1 MDTTP
6 DPRRWWGLAAIGLAQ
21 LMVVLDMTIVNI
33 ALPTAQADL
42 GISDADR
49 QWVITAYTLAF
60 GGLLLLGGRLGD
72 VFGRKRTLIIGLV
85 GFAAAS
91 AIGGFAQNF
100 EMLIGA
106 RALQGAFAA
115 LLAPAA
121 LSMLNVTFTDVR
133 ERARALGVYG
143 AIAGGGAA
151 IGLILGGALTQYVDW
166 RWTLMV
172 NVPIAIVAVIG
183 SAMFLRDHRTPGVRV
198 RLDIPGAVL
207 VTSGLV
213 AIVFGLSE
221 AEQNGWG
228 STLVLSMFA
237 VGALLVTAFVFVE
250 RRTPHALLPLHL
262 LRDRN
267 RVGALVAVGL
277 SQIGM
282 FGVFLFLTYY
292 MQGVQGFSPMAT
304 GFAFLPMVVGMM
316 TGAVGVSAR
325 FLPRVGPRRL
335 MVPGLLIAAGSL
347 TYLTQIE
354 VGSSYWV
361 SVLPGL
367 VFLGLGM
374 GMTFMPAMATATG
387 GVRGTDAGVVS
398 ATLNTTQ
405 QVGGSIGIALLN
417 TIAATATANWIVS
430 NGGPATADVNQAAVH
445 GFTTAMWISVGA
457 VLLAAAIAAVLINAR
472 PVSHG
477 TTMMADGGSPTADSD
492 EELNPVL
499 LDTVGASAASAAPA
513 PATSVVDTPAEMRP

>member
-1 MDTTP
+1 MDSTP

-72 VFGRKRTLIIGLV
+72 VFGRKQVLITGLI
-85 GFAAAS
+85 GFAVAS
-91 AIGGFAQNF
+91 AFGGVSQTFT
-100 EMLIGA
+100 MLIVA
-106 RALQGAFAA
+106 RALQGVFAA

-121 LSMLNVTFTDVR
+121 LSMLNVTFTDPK

-151 IGLILGGALTQYVDW
+151 LGLILGGTLTQYLDW

-172 NVPIAIVAVIG
+172 NVPIAVVAVIG
-183 SAMFLRDHRTPGVRV
+183 ASLFLHNHGVEGIRT
-198 RLDIPGAVL
+198 RLDIPGALLATGGVL
-207 VTSGLV
+207 S
-213 AIVFGLSE
+213 IVFGLSE
-221 AEQNGWG
+221 AEQDGWT
-228 STLVLSMFA
+228 SALVLSMLALGA
-237 VGALLVTAFVFVE
+237 VLLAVFVVVE

-267 RVGALVAVGL
+267 RVGALAAVGL
-277 SQIGM
+277 TQIGM

-292 MQGVQGFSPMAT
+292 MQGIQGYSPLKT
-304 GFAFLPMVVGMM
+304 GVSFLPMVLGMM
-316 TGAVGVSAR
+316 TGAVGISAR

-335 MVPGLLIAAGSL
+335 MLPGMLIAASALAFLTQIDVDSTYWVHVFPGLL
-347 TYLTQIE
+347 
-354 VGSSYWV
+354 
-361 SVLPGL
+361 
-367 VFLGLGM
+367 FLGLGM
-374 GMTFMPAMATATG
+374 GMTFMPSMATATG

-417 TIAATATANWIVS
+417 TVAATATANWITDH
-430 NGGPATADVNQAAVH
+430 GATTPAEMAEATVQ
-445 GFTTAMWISVGA
+445 GFSTAMWISVAA
-457 VLLAAAIAAVLINAR
+457 VLLAALTAAILVQSRSMAGGAHGAEAVPA
-472 PVSHG
+472 V
-477 TTMMADGGSPTADSD
+477 
-492 EELNPVL
+492 
-499 LDTVGASAASAAPA
+499 ASAGEAVSGADEAAIPA
-513 PATSVVDTPAEMRP
+513 AATAGPGDEDPERS

>member
-72 VFGRKRTLIIGLV
+72 VLGRKRTLIIGLS
-85 GFAAAS
+85 GFAVAS
-91 AIGGFAQNF
+91 ALGGLAQNF
-100 EMLIGA
+100 EILITA
-106 RALQGAFAA
+106 RALQGVFAA

-121 LSMLNVTFTDVR
+121 LSMLNVTFTDAR

-166 RWTLMV
+166 RWTLIV
-172 NVPIAIVAVIG
+172 NVPIAMVAVVG
-183 SAMFLRDHRTPGVRV
+183 AALFLRDHGTGGVRV
-198 RLDIPGAVL
+198 RLDVPGAL
-207 VTSGLV
+207 LASGGLL

-221 AEQNGWG
+221 AEQDGWTSTIVLG
-228 STLVLSMFA
+228 SLA
-237 VGALLVTAFVFVE
+237 VGALLMAAFVQVE

-267 RVGALVAVGL
+267 RVGALTAVGL

-292 MQGVQGFSPMAT
+292 MQGVQGYSPMAT
-304 GFAFLPMVVGMM
+304 GVAFLPMVVGMM
-316 TGAVGVSAR
+316 TGAVVLSAR
-325 FLPRVGPRRL
+325 LLPRVGPRRL
-335 MVPGLLIAAGSL
+335 MVPGLLIAAAAL

-361 SVLPGL
+361 SVFPGL
-367 VFLGLGM
+367 LFLGLGM
-374 GMTFMPAMATATG
+374 GLTFMPSMATATG

-417 TIAATATANWIVS
+417 TVAATVTSTWIAD
-430 NGGPATADVNQAAVH
+430 NGGAAANVSEAAVQ
-445 GFTTAMWISVGA
+445 GFTTAMWVSVGA
-457 VLLAAAIAAVLINAR
+457 VLLAAVVAAILVNAR
-472 PVSHG
+472 PTDSHR
-477 TTMMADGGSPTADSD
+477 SPTA
-492 EELNPVL
+492 EELAEAEAAGAPVP
-499 LDTVGASAASAAPA
+499 GAVVPVAAGAHPTTTTGGGAPA
-513 PATSVVDTPAEMRP
+513 ERRP

>member
-1 MDTTP
+1 MDSTP

-72 VFGRKRTLIIGLV
+72 VMGRKRTLMIGLG
-85 GFAAAS
+85 GFAVAS
-91 AIGGFAQNF
+91 ALGGFAQSF
-100 EMLIGA
+100 EMLITA
-106 RALQGAFAA
+106 RALQGVFAA

-121 LSMLNVTFTDVR
+121 LSMLNVTFTEAK

-172 NVPIAIVAVIG
+172 NVPIAIVAIIG
-183 SAMFLRDHRTPGVRV
+183 AALFLHDPRSGGVRV
-198 RLDIPGAVL
+198 RLDIPGAL
-207 VTSGLV
+207 LATGGLL

-221 AEQNGWG
+221 AEQDGWTSGIVLG
-228 STLVLSMFA
+228 SLAAGV
-237 VGALLVTAFVFVE
+237 ALMVAFVLVE

-262 LRDRN
+262 MRDRN
-267 RVGALVAVGL
+267 RAGALAAVGL

-292 MQGVQGFSPMAT
+292 MQGIQGFSPLMT
-304 GFAFLPMVVGMM
+304 GVAFLPMVVGMM
-316 TGAVGVSAR
+316 TGAVALSAR
-325 FLPRVGPRRL
+325 LLPRVGPRRL
-335 MVPGLLIAAGSL
+335 MIPGLLTAAGAL
-347 TYLTQIE
+347 AYLTQID

-361 SVLPGL
+361 HVFPGL
-367 VFLGLGM
+367 IFLGLGM
-374 GMTFMPAMATATG
+374 GLTFMPSMATATG

-417 TIAATATANWIVS
+417 TIAATATTNWFTS
-430 NGGPATADVNQAAVH
+430 NGGASADPALAAVH
-445 GFTTAMWISVGA
+445 GFTTAMWVSVGA
-457 VLLAAAIAAVLINAR
+457 VLLAALLAAILVTAR
-472 PVSHG
+472 PSAEAPALAAG
-477 TTMMADGGSPTADSD
+477 DATDAELADAELAGAPLSGAEVPVAVRSADAVAADS
-492 EELNPVL
+492 
-499 LDTVGASAASAAPA
+499 
-513 PATSVVDTPAEMRP
+513 TSGEGRSR

>member
-1 MDTTP
+1 MDTAP

-33 ALPTAQADL
+33 ALPTAQQDL

-72 VFGRKRTLIIGLV
+72 IFGRRNTLIIGLA

-91 AIGGFAQNF
+91 AFGGFAQSF
-100 EMLIGA
+100 TMLLIA
-106 RALQGAFAA
+106 RALQGVFAA

-121 LSMLNVTFTDVR
+121 LSMLNVTFTEPH

-143 AIAGGGAA
+143 AIGGGGAA
-151 IGLILGGALTQYVDW
+151 LGLILGGALTEFLDW

-172 NVPIAIVAVIG
+172 NVPIAVVAITG
-183 SAMFLRDHRTPGVRV
+183 AIMFLHDHRAEDARV

-207 VTSGLV
+207 ASGGLL
-213 AIVFGLSE
+213 AIVYGLSE
-221 AEQNGWG
+221 AEQHGWTSG
-228 STLVLSMFA
+228 LVLSMFA
-237 VGALLVTAFVFVE
+237 IGAALLATFVLVE

-262 LRDRN
+262 LRERN
-267 RVGALVAVGL
+267 RVGALIAVGL
-277 SQIGM
+277 SQVGM

-292 MQGVQGFSPMAT
+292 LQSVEGYSPFRTGV
-304 GFAFLPMVVGMM
+304 AFLPMVVGMM
-316 TGAVGVSAR
+316 TGAVAIAAR
-325 FLPRVGPRRL
+325 LLPRVGPRRI
-335 MVPGLLIAAGSL
+335 MVPGLVIAAVAM
-347 TYLTQIE
+347 TYLTQID
-354 VGSSYWV
+354 VGSSYV
-361 SVLPGL
+361 VHVLPTL

-374 GMTFMPAMATATG
+374 GMTFMPSVATVTG

-405 QVGGSIGIALLN
+405 QVGGSVGLALLN
-417 TIAATATANWIVS
+417 TVAATATANWIAA
-430 NGGPATADVNQAAVH
+430 NGGLSANVASGAVH

-457 VLLAAAIAAVLINAR
+457 LLAAAAVAAMLINM
-472 PVSHG
+472 G
-477 TTMMADGGSPTADSD
+477 PTAGHRTPAPVDVEAEAD
-492 EELNPVL
+492 ALFAETIAGEE
-499 LDTVGASAASAAPA
+499 APA
-513 PATSVVDTPAEMRP
+513 ALLP

>member
-42 GISDADR
+42 GIADADR

-72 VFGRKRTLIIGLV
+72 VFGRKRLMIIGLA

-91 AIGGFAQNF
+91 AFGGVSQTFT
-100 EMLIGA
+100 MLIIA
-106 RALQGAFAA
+106 RALQGVFAA

-121 LSMLNVTFTDVR
+121 LSMLNVTFTEPR

-151 IGLILGGALTQYVDW
+151 LGLMLGGLLTQYVDW
-166 RWTLMV
+166 RWTLTV
-172 NVPIAIVAVIG
+172 NVPIAAVAIVGTV
-183 SAMFLRDHRTPGVRV
+183 MFLRDQSTPGVHA
-198 RLDIPGAVL
+198 RLDVPGAL
-207 VTSGLV
+207 LASAGLLS
-213 AIVFGLSE
+213 IVFGLSE

-228 STLVLSMFA
+228 STLVLGSLA
-237 VGALLVTAFVFVE
+237 IGTALMAVFVLLE
-250 RRTPHALLPLHL
+250 SRTPHALLPLHL

-267 RVGALVAVGL
+267 RAGALLTVGL
-277 SQIGM
+277 TQIGM

-292 MQGVQGFSPMAT
+292 LQGVQGYSPMKT

-316 TGAVGVSAR
+316 SGAVGISAR
-325 FLPRVGPRRL
+325 LLPRVGPRRL
-335 MVPGLLIAAGSL
+335 MLPGMLIAASAL
-347 TYLTQIE
+347 AFLTQIE
-354 VGSSYWV
+354 VGSSYWLHV
-361 SVLPGL
+361 FPGL
-367 VFLGLGM
+367 IALGLGM
-374 GMTFMPAMATATG
+374 GMTFMPSMATATG

-417 TIAATATANWIVS
+417 TVAATATTNWIVA
-430 NGGPATADVNQAAVH
+430 NGASTSAEVATAAVQ

-457 VLLAAAIAAVLINAR
+457 VLLAALAAALLINVR
-472 PVSHG
+472 PTHG
-477 TTMMADGGSPTADSD
+477 KDSVPVTVVTGDVAND
-492 EELNPVL
+492 E
-499 LDTVGASAASAAPA
+499 TVAVAASSALEGGH
-513 PATSVVDTPAEMRP
+513 AEKRS

>member
-72 VFGRKRTLIIGLV
+72 VFGRRNTLIVGLI

-91 AIGGFAQNF
+91 AFGGVAQSLT
-100 EMLIGA
+100 MLLIA
-106 RALQGAFAA
+106 RALQGVFAA

-121 LSMLNVTFTDVR
+121 LSMLNVTFTEPR

-151 IGLILGGALTQYVDW
+151 LGLILGGTLTQYLDW

-172 NVPIAIVAVIG
+172 NVPIAAVAVIG
-183 SAMFLRDHRTPGVRV
+183 AVMFLRDPGRNGVHA
-198 RLDIPGAVL
+198 RLDIPGALLATGGLLAL
-207 VTSGLV
+207 VY
-213 AIVFGLSE
+213 GLSE
-221 AEQNGWG
+221 AESDGWSSAIVLG
-228 STLVLSMFA
+228 SLA
-237 VGALLVTAFVFVE
+237 VGALLLAVFVLVE

-267 RVGALVAVGL
+267 RVGALVTVGL
-277 SQIGM
+277 TQVGM

-292 MQGVQGFSPMAT
+292 MQGIQGFSPLET

-316 TGAVGVSAR
+316 TGSVGISAR
-325 FLPRVGPRRL
+325 LLPRVGPRRL
-335 MVPGLLIAAGSL
+335 MVPGLAIAAAAL
-347 TYLTQIE
+347 AFLTQID
-354 VGSSYWV
+354 VGSSYAV
-361 SVLPGL
+361 HVLPGL
-367 VFLGLGM
+367 LFLGLGM
-374 GMTFMPAMATATG
+374 GMTFMPSMATATG

-417 TIAATATANWIVS
+417 TVAASATSSWIASHGALTDAA
-430 NGGPATADVNQAAVH
+430 GAEAAVY

-457 VLLAAAIAAVLINAR
+457 VLLGLVVAATLINVGPAARHMPDAAVAPVPDAAAEPAAVAALA
-472 PVSHG
+472 H
-477 TTMMADGGSPTADSD
+477 
-492 EELNPVL
+492 EE
-499 LDTVGASAASAAPA
+499 G
-513 PATSVVDTPAEMRP
+513 PAERRP

>member
-1 MDTTP
+1 MDATP

-33 ALPTAQADL
+33 ALPTAQSDL
-42 GISDADR
+42 NISDADR

-72 VFGRKRTLIIGLV
+72 VLGRKRTLIIGLL
-85 GFAAAS
+85 GFAFAS
-91 AIGGFAQNF
+91 ALGGFAQNF

-106 RALQGAFAA
+106 RALQGLFAA

-183 SAMFLRDHRTPGVRV
+183 AAMFLSDHRTPGVRV

-207 VTSGLV
+207 VTGSLV

-237 VGALLVTAFVFVE
+237 IGAALLVGFVMVE

-262 LRDRN
+262 LRERN
-267 RVGALVAVGL
+267 RVGALIAVGL
-277 SQIGM
+277 LQIGM

-325 FLPRVGPRRL
+325 LLPRVGPRRL
-335 MVPGLLIAAGSL
+335 MVPGLLIAAASL
-347 TYLTQIE
+347 VYLTQIK
-354 VGSSYWV
+354 VDSSYWV
-361 SVLPGL
+361 SVLPAL

-374 GMTFMPAMATATG
+374 GMTFMPSMATATD

-405 QVGGSIGIALLN
+405 QVGGSIGLALLN
-417 TIAATATANWIVS
+417 TIAASATASWIVS
-430 NGGPATADVNQAAVH
+430 NGGPDAANVNEAAVH
-445 GFTTAMWISVGA
+445 GFTTAMWVSVGA
-457 VLLAAAIAAVLINAR
+457 VLLAAAITAVLVNAR

-477 TTMMADGGSPTADSD
+477 TTPMAGPGAPDSEANGDLMPMALDAAGAPLAADVTIPGED
-492 EELNPVL
+492 
-499 LDTVGASAASAAPA
+499 A
-513 PATSVVDTPAEMRP
+513 PAEMRP

>member
-72 VFGRKRTLIIGLV
+72 VFGRKNTMIIGLS
-85 GFAAAS
+85 GFALAS
-91 AIGGFAQNF
+91 AFGGFSQSLT
-100 EMLIGA
+100 MLLVA
-106 RALQGAFAA
+106 RALQGVFAA

-121 LSMLNVTFTDVR
+121 LSMLNITFTEPK

-172 NVPIAIVAVIG
+172 NVPIAVVAVIG
-183 SAMFLRDHRTPGVRV
+183 TALFLHDRRTPGIRT

-207 VTSGLV
+207 ASSGLL
-213 AIVFGLSE
+213 AIVFALSE
-221 AEQNGWG
+221 AEQHGWSSG
-228 STLVLSMFA
+228 LVLGMLGL
-237 VGALLVTAFVFVE
+237 GAILMVAFVLVE

-262 LRDRN
+262 LRERN
-267 RVGALVAVGL
+267 RVGALLAVGL
-277 SQIGM
+277 TQIGM

-292 MQGVQGFSPMAT
+292 LQGVQGYSPLRT
-304 GFAFLPMVVGMM
+304 GVAFLPMVLGMM
-316 TGAVGVSAR
+316 TGAVGISAR
-325 FLPRVGPRRL
+325 LLPRVGPRRL
-335 MVPGLLIAAGSL
+335 MVPGTLLGAGAL
-347 TYLTQIE
+347 AFLTQIE
-354 VGSSYWV
+354 VGSSYWLH
-361 SVLPGL
+361 VLPGL
-367 VFLGLGM
+367 VVLGLGM
-374 GMTFMPAMATATG
+374 GMTFMPSMATVTG

-405 QVGGSIGIALLN
+405 QVGGSVGIALLN
-417 TIAATATANWIVS
+417 TIAATATANWIVDTGAS
-430 NGGPATADVNQAAVH
+430 APAEMAQAAVH
-445 GFTTAMWISVGA
+445 GFTTAMWVSVGA
-457 VLLAAAIAAVLINAR
+457 VLLASLAAGLLVTMRPAAGGDAHVASEAAEREAAIASSGEAI
-472 PVSHG
+472 S
-477 TTMMADGGSPTADSD
+477 GGDLA
-492 EELNPVL
+492 
-499 LDTVGASAASAAPA
+499 AAPA
-513 PATSVVDTPAEMRP
+513 FADGEPHPGGSRG

>member
-6 DPRRWWGLAAIGLAQ
+6 DPRRWWGLGAIALAQ

-85 GFAAAS
+85 GFAVAS
-91 AIGGFAQNF
+91 ALGGVAQTFA
-100 EMLIGA
+100 MLLIA
-106 RALQGAFAA
+106 RALQGVFAA

-121 LSMLNVTFTDVR
+121 LSMLNVTFTEPK

-143 AIAGGGAA
+143 AVAGGGAA
-151 IGLILGGALTQYVDW
+151 IGLILGGALTQYLDW

-172 NVPIAIVAVIG
+172 NVPIAAVAIIG
-183 SAMFLRDHRTPGVRV
+183 ATMFLRDHGTSGIRT
-198 RLDIPGAVL
+198 RLDVPGALLATGGVL
-207 VTSGLV
+207 
-213 AIVFGLSE
+213 AIVYALSE
-221 AEQNGWG
+221 AEQHGWG
-228 STLVLSMFA
+228 STLVLSMLGLGA
-237 VGALLVTAFVFVE
+237 ALLALFVVVE

-267 RVGALVAVGL
+267 RAGALAAVGL
-277 SQIGM
+277 TQIGM

-292 MQGVQGFSPMAT
+292 MQGIQGYSPLKT
-304 GFAFLPMVVGMM
+304 GVAFLPMVVGMM
-316 TGAVGVSAR
+316 SGAVGISAR

-335 MVPGLLIAAGSL
+335 MIPGTLIGAAALAFLTQIDVGSTYWLHVFPGLLL
-347 TYLTQIE
+347 
-354 VGSSYWV
+354 
-361 SVLPGL
+361 
-367 VFLGLGM
+367 LGLGM
-374 GMTFMPAMATATG
+374 GMTFMPSMATATG

-417 TIAATATANWIVS
+417 TVAATVTTSWITDNGATT
-430 NGGPATADVNQAAVH
+430 PAELAEATVQ
-445 GFTTAMWISVGA
+445 GFSTAMWISVGA
-457 VLLAAAIAAVLINAR
+457 VLLATVAAVTLVQTR
-472 PVSHG
+472 PMS
-477 TTMMADGGSPTADSD
+477 GGAHA
-492 EELNPVL
+492 EEP
-499 LDTVGASAASAAPA
+499 SAVEPAAEPA
-513 PATSVVDTPAEMRP
+513 

>member
-42 GISDADR
+42 AISDADR

-72 VFGRKRTLIIGLV
+72 VLGRRRTLIIGLV
-85 GFAAAS
+85 GFAIAS
-91 AIGGFAQNF
+91 ALGGIAQSF
-100 EMLIGA
+100 EVLIAA
-106 RALQGAFAA
+106 RALQGVFAA

-121 LSMLNVTFTDVR
+121 LSMLNVTFTDAR

-172 NVPIAIVAVIG
+172 NVPIAALAVVG
-183 SAMFLRDHRTPGVRV
+183 AALFLRDPLAGGVRV
-198 RLDIPGAVL
+198 RLDIPGAL
-207 VTSGLV
+207 LATGGLL

-221 AEQNGWG
+221 AEQDGWTSGIVLG
-228 STLVLSMFA
+228 SL
-237 VGALLVTAFVFVE
+237 ALGVALMAAFVAVE

-267 RVGALVAVGL
+267 RVGALSAVGL

-292 MQGVQGFSPMAT
+292 LQGVQGFSPMAT
-304 GFAFLPMVVGMM
+304 GIAFLPMVVGMM
-316 TGAVGVSAR
+316 TGAVGISAR
-325 FLPRVGPRRL
+325 LLPRVGPRRL
-335 MVPGLLIAAGSL
+335 MIPGLLIAAGAL
-347 TYLTQIE
+347 TFLTQIE
-354 VGSSYWV
+354 VGSSYWAHV
-361 SVLPGL
+361 FPGL
-367 VFLGLGM
+367 LFLGLGM
-374 GMTFMPAMATATG
+374 GLTFMPSMATATG

-417 TIAATATANWIVS
+417 TIAASATTAWILD
-430 NGGPATADVNQAAVH
+430 NGGPAADVNQAAVA
-445 GFTTAMWISVGA
+445 GFTTAMWVSVA
-457 VLLAAAIAAVLINAR
+457 ALLLAAATAAILVNAR
-472 PVSHG
+472 P
-477 TTMMADGGSPTADSD
+477 ADSAHGLNA
-492 EELNPVL
+492 EQLAEAELAGAPMSGAEAPVAQ
-499 LDTVGASAASAAPA
+499 TVGAPAAGGSTNPGEDAPA
-513 PATSVVDTPAEMRP
+513 VMRP

>member
-1 MDTTP
+1 MNTTP

-72 VFGRKRTLIIGLV
+72 VFGRKAALITGLAGFALASALGGAAQSFTMLII
-85 GFAAAS
+85 
-91 AIGGFAQNF
+91 
-100 EMLIGA
+100 A
-106 RALQGAFAA
+106 RALQGVFAA

-121 LSMLNVTFTDVR
+121 LSMLNVTFTEPR

-151 IGLILGGALTQYVDW
+151 LGLMLGGLLTQYVDW
-166 RWTLMV
+166 RWTLTV
-172 NVPIAIVAVIG
+172 NVPIAIAAIVGAV
-183 SAMFLRDHRTPGVRV
+183 MFLRDHGRNGVHT
-198 RLDIPGAVL
+198 RLDIPGAIL
-207 VTSGLV
+207 ATGGLL
-213 AIVFGLSE
+213 AIVFALSE

-228 STLVLSMFA
+228 STIVVTMFA
-237 VGALLVTAFVFVE
+237 LGAVLMAAFVLVE
-250 RRTPHALLPLHL
+250 RRTPHAMLPLHL

-267 RVGALVAVGL
+267 RVGALTSVGL
-277 SQIGM
+277 TQIGM

-292 MQGVQGFSPMAT
+292 LQGVQGYSPVKT

-316 TGAVGVSAR
+316 TGSVGVSAR
-325 FLPRVGPRRL
+325 LLPRVGPRRL
-335 MVPGLLIAAGSL
+335 MIPGLLIAASAL
-347 TYLTQIE
+347 VFLTQID
-354 VGSSYWV
+354 VGSSYLGHV
-361 SVLPGL
+361 FPGL
-367 VFLGLGM
+367 IALGFGM

-405 QVGGSIGIALLN
+405 QVGGSIGVALLN
-417 TIAATATANWIVS
+417 TIAATATAHWIAD
-430 NGGPATADVNQAAVH
+430 NGASTQLQIAQASVH
-445 GFTTAMWISVGA
+445 GFTTAMWLSVGA
-457 VLLAAAIAAVLINAR
+457 LLLAALSVTFLVNAG
-472 PVSHG
+472 PTHG
-477 TTMMADGGSPTADSD
+477 RGAS
-492 EELNPVL
+492 N
-499 LDTVGASAASAAPA
+499 GASAELEGE
-513 PATSVVDTPAEMRP
+513 TPLAGMHV

>member
-72 VFGRKRTLIIGLV
+72 VIGRKRTLLIGLI
-85 GFAAAS
+85 GFAGAS
-91 AIGGFAQNF
+91 ALGGVAENF
-100 EMLIGA
+100 EMLISA
-106 RALQGAFAA
+106 RALQGVFAA

-121 LSMLNVTFTDVR
+121 LSMLNVTFTEAK
-133 ERARALGVYG
+133 ERARALGIYG

-172 NVPIAIVAVIG
+172 NVPIAIVAVVGASLFLHDRG
-183 SAMFLRDHRTPGVRV
+183 SGDVRV

-207 VTSGLV
+207 ASTGLL
-213 AIVFGLSE
+213 AIVYGLSE
-221 AEQNGWG
+221 AETDGWSSGIVLG
-228 STLVLSMFA
+228 SLALGLVLMA
-237 VGALLVTAFVFVE
+237 VFVAVE

-267 RVGALVAVGL
+267 RVSALAAVGL

-292 MQGVQGFSPMAT
+292 LQGIQGFSPMKT
-304 GFAFLPMVVGMM
+304 GVAFLPMVVGMM
-316 TGAVGVSAR
+316 TGSVGISAR
-325 FLPRVGPRRL
+325 LLPRVGPRRL
-335 MVPGLLIAAGSL
+335 MIPGLTIAAASL
-347 TYLTQIE
+347 AVLTQIE
-354 VGSSYWV
+354 VGSSYWLHV
-361 SVLPGL
+361 FPGL
-367 VFLGLGM
+367 IFLGLGM
-374 GMTFMPAMATATG
+374 GMTFMPSMATATG

-417 TIAATATANWIVS
+417 TVAANATTRWITD
-430 NGGPATADVNQAAVH
+430 NGGVDADQAQAAVH
-445 GFTTAMWISVGA
+445 GFTTAMWVSVGA
-457 VLLAAAIAAVLINAR
+457 VIVAAVTAALLVRFRPAHEVTITEPTPEERAEAEVAAALLSGAEVPVAATVADASDDS
-472 PVSHG
+472 PSGEAG
-477 TTMMADGGSPTADSD
+477 T
-492 EELNPVL
+492 
-499 LDTVGASAASAAPA
+499 
-513 PATSVVDTPAEMRP
+513 R

>member
-1 MDTTP
+1 MDSAP
-6 DPRRWWGLAAIGLAQ
+6 DPRRWWGLAAIGLSQ

-72 VFGRKRTLIIGLV
+72 VFGRKRVLIIGLS
-85 GFAAAS
+85 GFAVAS
-91 AIGGFAQNF
+91 AIGGFSQSLAT
-100 EMLIGA
+100 LLVA
-106 RALQGAFAA
+106 RALQGVFAA

-121 LSMLNVTFTDVR
+121 LSMLNVTFTEPR

-151 IGLILGGALTQYVDW
+151 LGLMLGGLLTQYVDW
-166 RWTLMV
+166 RWTLAV

-183 SAMFLRDHRTPGVRV
+183 TVMFLRDHSTHGIRA
-198 RLDIPGAVL
+198 RLDIPGAIL
-207 VTSGLV
+207 ASGGLL
-213 AIVFGLSE
+213 AIVYGLSE

-228 STLVLSMFA
+228 STVVVS
-237 VGALLVTAFVFVE
+237 ALALGLLLMTAFVLVE
-250 RRTPHALLPLHL
+250 RRTPRALLPLHL

-267 RVGALVAVGL
+267 RVGALLAVGL
-277 SQIGM
+277 TQIGM

-292 MQGVQGFSPMAT
+292 LQGVQGYSPMKT
-304 GFAFLPMVVGMM
+304 GLAFLPMVVGMM
-316 TGAVGVSAR
+316 TGAVGISAR
-325 FLPRVGPRRL
+325 LLPRIGPRRL
-335 MVPGLLIAAGSL
+335 MLPGLLIAASAL
-347 TYLTQIE
+347 AFLTQIE
-354 VGSSYWV
+354 PGSTYLLHV
-361 SVLPGL
+361 MPGL

-374 GMTFMPAMATATG
+374 GMTFMPSMATATG

-417 TIAATATANWIVS
+417 TVAATATANWIVA
-430 NGGPATADVNQAAVH
+430 NGAAAPAEMAQAAVH

-457 VLLAAAIAAVLINAR
+457 VLLAALLAALLINVSPTHAKRDDVGEPAGAR
-472 PVSHG
+472 PREG
-477 TTMMADGGSPTADSD
+477 DPLLSD
-492 EELNPVL
+492 EE
-499 LDTVGASAASAAPA
+499 SPA
-513 PATSVVDTPAEMRP
+513 GMHA

>member
-1 MDTTP
+1 METTP

-72 VFGRKRTLIIGLV
+72 VMGRKRTLIVGLA
-85 GFAAAS
+85 GFAVAS
-91 AIGGFAQNF
+91 AFGGLSQTFA
-100 EMLIGA
+100 MLIIA
-106 RALQGAFAA
+106 RALQGVFAA

-121 LSMLNVTFTDVR
+121 LSMLNVTFTDPK

-166 RWTLMV
+166 RWTLAV
-172 NVPIAIVAVIG
+172 NVPIAAVAIVG
-183 SAMFLRDHRTPGVRV
+183 SVLFLRDHRVEGIKT
-198 RLDIPGAVL
+198 RLDVPGALL
-207 VTSGLV
+207 VTGGVL
-213 AIVFGLSE
+213 AIVYGLSE
-221 AEQNGWG
+221 AEQDGWT

-237 VGALLVTAFVFVE
+237 LGAALLVAFVLVE

-262 LRDRN
+262 LRDRS
-267 RVGALVAVGL
+267 RVGALTVVGL
-277 SQIGM
+277 TQIGM

-292 MQGVQGFSPMAT
+292 LQGVQGYSPMKT
-304 GFAFLPMVVGMM
+304 GVAFLPMVLGMM
-316 TGAVGVSAR
+316 TGAVGISAR
-325 FLPRVGPRRL
+325 LLPRVGPRRL
-335 MVPGLLIAAGSL
+335 MIPGTLIGAAAL
-347 TYLTQIE
+347 TFLTQIE

-361 SVLPGL
+361 HVLPGL
-367 VFLGLGM
+367 LFLGLGM
-374 GMTFMPAMATATG
+374 GMTFMPSMATATG

-417 TIAATATANWIVS
+417 TVAANV
-430 NGGPATADVNQAAVH
+430 TADWIASHGSTTTAEMAEAAVQ

-457 VLLAAAIAAVLINAR
+457 VLLASLTAAILVSSRPTAHGESHGGEGELAPADIDAAVAVAAAAIEDERAERR
-472 PVSHG
+472 P
-477 TTMMADGGSPTADSD
+477 
-492 EELNPVL
+492 
-499 LDTVGASAASAAPA
+499 
-513 PATSVVDTPAEMRP
+513 

>member
-1 MDTTP
+1 MDITP

-72 VFGRKRTLIIGLV
+72 VFGRKQVLIVGLV

-91 AIGGFAQNF
+91 AFGGFSQTFA
-100 EMLIGA
+100 MLVVA
-106 RALQGAFAA
+106 RALQGVFAA

-121 LSMLNVTFTDVR
+121 LSMLNVTFTEPK
-133 ERARALGVYG
+133 ERARALGIYG

-151 IGLILGGALTQYVDW
+151 IGLILGGTLTQYLDW

-172 NVPIAIVAVIG
+172 NVPIAVLAVIG
-183 SAMFLRDHRTPGVRV
+183 ASLFLHNHGVEGIRT
-198 RLDIPGAVL
+198 RLDIPGAL
-207 VTSGLV
+207 LATAGLL
-213 AIVFGLSE
+213 AIVYGLSE
-221 AEQNGWG
+221 AEQHGWT
-228 STLVLSMFA
+228 STLVLSMLGLG
-237 VGALLVTAFVFVE
+237 VVLLGIFVAVE

-277 SQIGM
+277 TQIGM

-292 MQGVQGFSPMAT
+292 MQGIQGFSPLKT
-304 GFAFLPMVVGMM
+304 GVAFLPMVVGMM
-316 TGAVGVSAR
+316 TGAVGISAR

-335 MVPGLLIAAGSL
+335 MIPGMLIGASAL
-347 TYLTQIE
+347 AYLTQID
-354 VGSSYWV
+354 VDSTYWV
-361 SVLPGL
+361 HVFPGL
-367 VFLGLGM
+367 ILLGLGM
-374 GMTFMPAMATATG
+374 GMTFMPSMATATG
-387 GVRGTDAGVVS
+387 GVRGSDAGVVS

-417 TIAATATANWIVS
+417 TVAATATTNWIADH
-430 NGGPATADVNQAAVH
+430 GGSTPAEMAEATVH
-445 GFTTAMWISVGA
+445 GFSTAMWISVGA
-457 VLLAAAIAAVLINAR
+457 VLLAALSAAILVRTRSMSGGAGHVEAESAVAAAGEQISGADDAAVPA
-472 PVSHG
+472 VV
-477 TTMMADGGSPTADSD
+477 GSDD
-492 EELNPVL
+492 EGER
-499 LDTVGASAASAAPA
+499 G
-513 PATSVVDTPAEMRP
+513 

>member
-72 VFGRKRTLIIGLV
+72 VLGRKRTLIIGLI
-85 GFAAAS
+85 GFAVAS
-91 AIGGFAQNF
+91 ALGGMAQNF
-100 EMLIGA
+100 EILITA
-106 RALQGAFAA
+106 RALQGVFAA

-121 LSMLNVTFTDVR
+121 LSMLNVTFTDAR

-172 NVPIAIVAVIG
+172 NVPIAILAVVG
-183 SAMFLRDHRTPGVRV
+183 AALFLRDHGTGGVRV
-198 RLDIPGAVL
+198 RLDVPGAL
-207 VTSGLV
+207 LASGGLL

-221 AEQNGWG
+221 AEQDGWTSAIVLG
-228 STLVLSMFA
+228 SL
-237 VGALLVTAFVFVE
+237 ALGLLLMAAFVQVE

-267 RVGALVAVGL
+267 RVGALTAVGL

-304 GFAFLPMVVGMM
+304 GIAFLPMVVGMM
-316 TGAVGVSAR
+316 TGAVVLSAR
-325 FLPRVGPRRL
+325 LLPRVGPRRL
-335 MVPGLLIAAGSL
+335 MVPGLLIAASAL

-361 SVLPGL
+361 SVFPGL
-367 VFLGLGM
+367 IFLGLGM
-374 GMTFMPAMATATG
+374 GLTFMPSMATATG

-417 TIAATATANWIVS
+417 TVAATATSTWIAD
-430 NGGPATADVNQAAVH
+430 NGGAAANVNEAAVQ
-445 GFTTAMWISVGA
+445 GFTTAMWVSVGA
-457 VLLAAAIAAVLINAR
+457 VLLAAIVAAVLVNAR
-472 PVSHG
+472 PSDSHRSLTPEG
-477 TTMMADGGSPTADSD
+477 LAEAEATGAPVPGAVVPVAVGVHQNHTTGG
-492 EELNPVL
+492 
-499 LDTVGASAASAAPA
+499 GAPA
-513 PATSVVDTPAEMRP
+513 ERRP